1 MEILLWVAL
10 FVMALAFLIKGADYF
25 IKGAEEVG
33 LYFKLSPFV
42 IGVLLVGI
50 GTSLPEFAGA
60 IAALISN
67 NTEIIVANAVGSNI
81 ANILLV
87 IGILGV
93 VAKKIVIKADL
104 LDSELPLFVV
114 STSLFLG
121 IVVGGKIT
129 FVESAL
135 LATAFVIYLV
145 YLLSGEA
152 EPPVVAE
159 EKVKKIKKNKKLEFK
174 TYMLVLV
181 GVVALTVGAQALIKS
196 IVSISEIIGVS
207 TGFISLTA
215 VALGTS
221 LPELFVSLNAVK
233 SGKVDMAI
241 GNIFGSNAF
250 NILFTIGIPGLF
262 GTLFLD
268 QQTLLIGV
276 PILAAA
282 SFIFFVSGISKRIY
296 RWEGMMFLVFYA
308 FFILKLFGF

>member
-1 MEILLWVAL
+1 MVGLL
-10 FVMALAFLIKGADYF
+10 VMSLAFLIKGADYF
-25 IKGAEEVG
+25 IQGAEEVG

-60 IAALISN
+60 VAALIN
-67 NTEIIVANAVGSNI
+67 GTTEIIVANAVGSNI

-87 IGILGV
+87 VGILAV
-93 VAKKIVIKADL
+93 VSKKIVIKKDL

-121 IVVGGKIT
+121 IVVGGQIT
-129 FVESAL
+129 FIESAL
-135 LATAFVIYLV
+135 LAIAFVIYLV
-145 YLLSGEA
+145 YLLFGDA
-152 EPPVVAE
+152 EPGVATE
-159 EKVKKIKKNKKLEFK
+159 EKVKKVKKNKELKFK
-174 TYMLVLV
+174 TYMLVVVGLV
-181 GVVALTVGAQALIKS
+181 GLIVGAQSLIKS
-196 IVSISEIIGVS
+196 IISISELVGVS

-221 LPELFVSLNAVK
+221 LPELFVSLKSVK
-233 SGKVDMAI
+233 SGKIDMAI

-276 PILAAA
+276 PIMAAA

-308 FFILKLFGF
+308 FFMLKLFGF